1 MLTKTQK
8 KEYVKQGKELI
19 KESQNLVFADFTGVS
34 VEDIRR
40 LKSELR
46 KSGASFKVFKKRL
59 LKLALK
65 ENKIDFD
72 PEQFAAQVGMVF
84 TANELTSVASQ
95 IYKFSKEL
103 AKKKKDFKVLGV
115 YDISAKS
122 FLDPAQFTVI
132 AKLPSREILLAQ
144 LVGALAAPIRV
155 FMYLL
160 SARGEI
166 SPHGG
171 GQESKKMVES
181 KL

>member
-1 MLTKTQK
+1 MLTKDQK
-8 KEYVKQGKELI
+8 KEHVKKGKELI
-19 KESQNLVFADFTGVS
+19 KESQNLVFADFTGVG

-72 PEQFAAQVGMVF
+72 LEKFEAQVGTVF
-84 TANELTSVASQ
+84 TPNELPSVAGQ
-95 IYKFSKEL
+95 IYKFSREL

-115 YDISAKS
+115 YNIKAKS
-122 FLDPAQFTVI
+122 FLDAAQFTVI
-132 AKLPSREILLAQ
+132 AKLPSREVLLAQ
-144 LVGALAAPIRV
+144 VVGVLAAPIRV

-160 SARGEI
+160 
-166 SPHGG
+166 
-171 GQESKKMVES
+171 QEKSKKMVEQKAS
-181 KL
+181 